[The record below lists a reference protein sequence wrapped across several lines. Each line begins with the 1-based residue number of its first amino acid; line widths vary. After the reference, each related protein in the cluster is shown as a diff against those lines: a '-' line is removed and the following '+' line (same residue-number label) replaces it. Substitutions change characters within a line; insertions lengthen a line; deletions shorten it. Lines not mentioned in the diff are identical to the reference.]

1 MTIRPHQ
8 GSENSSV
15 RLVLSTG
22 KRFFLDEVRVVRED
36 IITSVNPSSITR
48 RPSSIYTIDGRYVGT
63 DKNALGH
70 GLYIVDSPAAAY
82 ASMPT
87 AKCLKHL

>member
-1 MTIRPHQ
+1 MFFIKNKKITSPIMFNY
-8 GSENSSV
+8 SINNLNFSI
-15 RLVLSTG
+15 
-22 KRFFLDEVRVVRED
+22 KRESPFINFQTFADVVRED

-70 GLYIVDSPAAAY
+70 GLYIVDG
-82 ASMPT
+82 
-87 AKCLKHL
+87 KKFIK